1 MNSDS
6 ILKIKF
12 NSRDISFCIF
22 WLLYFMP
29 LAILRVV
36 PGGQLL
42 CVFARM
48 PLICI
53 IIGNHIRKSD
63 GILRISKY
71 WIYVI
76 LMLGWNV
83 FTVALGTPGKAVSYV
98 ISTYTIIEMLIVIA
112 YSINSE
118 GFNGLRPLYL
128 VSVFYIW
135 TSFMVMI
142 LFPHGL
148 YMSSLG
154 SSIVRAQWLFGSKNN
169 IPIYMIIFS
178 TVIMAITL
186 HEENTR
192 TRTKN
197 AIMNISVLLAC
208 FESTSASETKVIFMK
223 GSSTGIIV
231 SMVMILVL
239 LYVNIPKWLLRH
251 KFEFLNVKNVMLAIA
266 AMNIIVL
273 GGANISFIKNFIENY
288 MHKNM
293 TFSGRVYVWTNCIP
307 YIMKSPIVGHGYVSK
322 VFWTNG
328 ATSTY
333 NIFLGIIEYYGIPS
347 LILLILAALTLK
359 TSKKISTQVMLM
371 GIFLVA
377 VNGLMSQID
386 GKYLLFFMTIINVT
400 ESWNLKNK
408 VQLAQGENRSDIGE
422 K

>member
-12 NSRDISFCIF
+12 KSRDVSLCIF

-29 LAILRVV
+29 LAIIRVV

-42 CVFARM
+42 CLFARM

-53 IIGNHIRKSD
+53 IIGNHIRKSN

-83 FTVALGTPGKAVSYV
+83 FTVVIGTPGKAASYV
-98 ISTYTIIEMLIVIA
+98 MSTYTIVEMLIVIA
-112 YSINSE
+112 YSINNA
-118 GFNGLRPLYL
+118 GFNGLKPLYV

-135 TSFMVMI
+135 TSFMVMV

-154 SSIVRAQWLFGSKNN
+154 SSVVRAQWLFGSKNN

-231 SMVMILVL
+231 SMVMILIL
-239 LYVNIPKWLLRH
+239 LYINIPKWMLKR
-251 KFEFLNVKNVMLAIA
+251 KFEFFNIKNVMLAIA
-266 AMNIIVL
+266 VMNIVVL

-288 MHKNM
+288 MNKNM
-293 TFSGRVYVWTNCIP
+293 TFSGRVYVWANCIP
-307 YIMKSPIVGHGYVSK
+307 YIMKSPILGHGYVSR
-322 VFWTNG
+322 VFWKNG

-333 NIFLGIIEYYGIPS
+333 NIFLGIIQYYGIPS

-359 TSKKISTQVMLM
+359 TSKKMSTQIMLM
-371 GIFLVA
+371 GIFMVA

-386 GKYLLFFMTIINVT
+386 GKYLLFFMTIIYVT
-400 ESWNLKNK
+400 ENWNLKNRNQQ
-408 VQLAQGENRSDIGE
+408 VQDENRNYIGE

>member
-1 MNSDS
+1 MNNDS
-6 ILKIKF
+6 TLKIKF
-12 NSRDISFCIF
+12 NSRSIGLCIF

-29 LAILRVV
+29 LAIMRII
-36 PGGQLL
+36 PNGQML
-42 CVFARM
+42 CTFARM

-63 GILRISKY
+63 GVLRMSKY
-71 WIYVI
+71 WIFVI

-83 FTVALGTPGKAVSYV
+83 FTVALGTPGLIVSYI

-112 YSINSE
+112 YSINSD
-118 GFNGLRPLYL
+118 GFNGLKPLYV

-135 TSFMVMI
+135 TSFAVMI

-178 TVIMAITL
+178 TVIIAITM

-192 TRTKN
+192 TRFKN
-197 AIMNISVLLAC
+197 TIMNISVLLAC

-231 SMVMILVL
+231 SMAMIAML
-239 LYVNIPKWLLRH
+239 LYLNVPKWLVKH
-251 KFEFLNVKNVMLAIA
+251 KFEFLNIKNVILGIA
-266 AMNIIVL
+266 VINVFVL

-293 TFSGRVYVWTNCIP
+293 TFSGRVYVWANCIP

-333 NIFLGIIEYYGIPS
+333 NIFLGILEYYGIPS

-359 TSKKISTQVMLM
+359 TSKKLSTQIMLM
-371 GIFLVA
+371 GIVLVA
-377 VNGLMSQID
+377 INGLMSQVD
-386 GKYLLFFMTIINVT
+386 VKYMLFFMTIIQVT
-400 ESWNLKNK
+400 EKWYKNNASLYEAEINNK
-408 VQLAQGENRSDIGE
+408 IR
-422 K
+422 KK